1 MNKIICLLALA
12 SLALGC
18 EATTTKSQPAKELV
32 VNTISC
38 EIRGEWVDFKTN
50 QTVYSSYGGRNS
62 IWRFK
67 TIEGQR
73 VVATNCYAF
82 GE

>member
-1 MNKIICLLALA
+1 MNKIISLLTLA

-18 EATTTKSQPAKELV
+18 EATTKSQPAKEVV

-38 EIRGEWVDFKTN
+38 DIRGEWVDFKTN

-62 IWRFK
+62 IWRFY
-67 TIEGQR
+67 TIEGQK
-73 VVATNCYAF
+73 VTASNCYGF